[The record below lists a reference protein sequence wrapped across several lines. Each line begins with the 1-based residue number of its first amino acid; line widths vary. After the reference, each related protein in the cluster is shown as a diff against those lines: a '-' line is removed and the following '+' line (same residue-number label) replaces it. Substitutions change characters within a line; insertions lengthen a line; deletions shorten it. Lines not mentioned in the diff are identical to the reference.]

1 MGQGES
7 PGLLFLW
14 TTSAY
19 VDNLAR
25 MADSGVPFGVDA
37 STVPLVE
44 DLNAIPVGQALTVE
58 VLLSGLVDG
67 DNPTS
72 MQLVCKAD
80 PNDSNIARTT
90 IIVDITQSLVAAG
103 VIVATADPLAWRGIF
118 QLTRAQAVRLASR
131 STYTYS
137 VIATV
142 DRDGDDVTRMV
153 QRGAISLALYPVE
166 FDSPLAD
173 GTYFAD
179 GELHA
184 DGFED

>member
-1 MGQGES
+1 M
-7 PGLLFLW
+7 FLW
-14 TTSAY
+14 TTQAY

-25 MADSGVPFGVDA
+25 MADSGVPFAVDA

-72 MQLVCKAD
+72 MKLVCKAN
-80 PNDSNIARTT
+80 PSDSNLARTT
-90 IIVDITQSLVAAG
+90 IIVDITQSITTAG
-103 VIVATADPLAWRGIF
+103 VIAATADPLAWRGLF
-118 QLTRAQAVRLASR
+118 QLTRAQAVRLAGR

-153 QRGAISLALYPVE
+153 QRGAISLALYAIE

-173 GTYFAD
+173 GSYFAN
-179 GELHA
+179 GEIHA